1 MGVITTQMIY
11 SARRQG
17 EITQGVS
24 VNRRSKVRIL
34 GTLDMRE
41 ERGPARETEKEPAV
55 ELGGKKKKRRNCG
68 SPNKLYRGKKV
79 CNC

>member
-1 MGVITTQMIY
+1 MIY

-55 ELGGKKKKRRNCG
+55 ELGGKKKKNEEVVEVQINFTG
-68 SPNKLYRGKKV
+68 EKKCATV
-79 CNC
+79 NFC

>member
-55 ELGGKKKKRRNCG
+55 ELGGKKKKRSCG